1 MVVVTWL
8 IFAVGF
14 GPPFLGSG
22 CFRSA
27 ASLPAES
34 TMHLT
39 VTASE
44 GDIVMG
50 AVGVGAEAKEFVI
63 NQNQNVKINGN
74 MAQ

>member
-1 MVVVTWL
+1 
-8 IFAVGF
+8 
-14 GPPFLGSG
+14 
-22 CFRSA
+22 
-27 ASLPAES
+27 
-34 TMHLT
+34 MHLT

-74 MAQ
+74 MAQWTTSFKQHIK